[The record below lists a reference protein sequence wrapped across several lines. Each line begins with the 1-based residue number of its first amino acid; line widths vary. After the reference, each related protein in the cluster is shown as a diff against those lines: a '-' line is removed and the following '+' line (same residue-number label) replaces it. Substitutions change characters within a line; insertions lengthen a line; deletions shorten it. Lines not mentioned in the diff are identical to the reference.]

1 MRSRCNGWN
10 KEREDTDDCNIN
22 PLGLYLHLTNGTVK
36 KRMPRKC
43 APHRALA
50 KASSH
55 LLTDRFGILKAPFG

>member
-1 MRSRCNGWN
+1 MRSRSNGWN

-22 PLGLYLHLTNGTVK
+22 PLGLYLHLTNGAVK

-50 KASSH
+50 SK
-55 LLTDRFGILKAPFG
+55 LTFANGSFGIQNNLRLK